1 MARDAVFTQSTQ
13 PGVQQ
18 VLYLW
23 LALIAVFLACI
34 LAVIGGGDWV
44 ASRVSQ
50 ERGVYERIVG
60 KELYRLFLNVTP
72 QEFVLIHIF
81 ITLGC
86 GGLGAL
92 FLGGWIGGIAGG
104 VAGFFAPRIWLRRQ
118 WAARIQ
124 AINEQIEEAM
134 IYMANSFK
142 ANPSLPEA
150 MADVTTAMPAPISQ
164 ELNVMLRE
172 YKLGTPLDDCLIR
185 LQQRMPARN
194 LELAIS
200 ALLVGRTVG
209 GDIPKILE
217 DIGSTIR
224 ESYRLERVI
233 DTQTAQG
240 KMQAWVMGSMPAVVV
255 TIFYLMDPELISP
268 LFNSFMGYIIIS
280 IAVVLNIIGVILIL
294 KIVNIRV

>member
-1 MARDAVFTQSTQ
+1 MT
-13 PGVQQ
+13 
-18 VLYLW
+18 YLW
-23 LALIAVFLACI
+23 LALIAVFLAFT

-44 ASRVSQ
+44 AGRVSQ

-81 ITLGC
+81 ITLAAA
-86 GGLGAL
+86 GLGA
-92 FLGGWIGGIAGG
+92 FFFAGWIGGTLGLVG
-104 VAGFFAPRIWLRRQ
+104 GFFAPRIWLRRQ
-118 WAARIQ
+118 WAARIHQ
-124 AINEQIEEAM
+124 INEQVEEAM

-150 MADVTTAMPAPISQ
+150 MADVTIAMPAPISQ
-164 ELNVMLRE
+164 ELSVMLRE

-185 LQQRMPARN
+185 LQRRMPARN

-240 KMQAWVMGSMPAVVV
+240 KMQAWVMGSMPAVVITV
-255 TIFYLMDPELISP
+255 FYLMDPELISP
-268 LFNSFMGYIIIS
+268 LFETFIGYVIIS

>member
-1 MARDAVFTQSTQ
+1 MLIQ
-13 PGVQQ
+13 PGVTQ

-23 LALIAVFLACI
+23 LALIAVFLTCI
-34 LAVIGGGDWV
+34 LAVLGGGDWV
-44 ASRVSQ
+44 AARVSQ

-81 ITLGC
+81 IILALG
-86 GGLGAL
+86 GMGVV
-92 FLGGWIGGIAGG
+92 FIGGWIGGVAGG
-104 VAGFFAPRIWLRRQ
+104 IVGFMAPRVWLKQQ
-118 WAARIQ
+118 WKVRIQ
-124 AINEQIEEAM
+124 HINEQVEEAM

-150 MADVTTAMPAPISQ
+150 IADVTTAMPAPISQ

-172 YKLGTPLDDCLIR
+172 YKLGTPLDQCLIR

-240 KMQAWVMGSMPAVVV
+240 KMQAWVMGAMPAVVV
-255 TIFYLMDPELISP
+255 GVFYLMDPELISP
-268 LFNSFMGYIIIS
+268 LFNTFGGYIVIS
-280 IAVVLNIIGVILIL
+280 IAIVLNIIGVVLIL

>member
-1 MARDAVFTQSTQ
+1 M
-13 PGVQQ
+13 
-18 VLYLW
+18 LYLW
-23 LALIAVFLACI
+23 LGLSAVFLTFV
-34 LAVIGGGDWV
+34 LAVLGGGEWV
-44 ASRVSQ
+44 AGRVSQ

-60 KELYRLFLNVTP
+60 KELYRLFLNVSP
-72 QEFVLIHIF
+72 QEFVLIHLFVI
-81 ITLGC
+81 LA
-86 GGLGAL
+86 GAGVGVL
-92 FLGGWIGGIAGG
+92 MIGGVIGAIVGG
-104 VAGFFAPRIWLRRQ
+104 VIGFLLPRFWLKRQ
-118 WAARIQ
+118 WKVRIRHVD
-124 AINEQIEEAM
+124 EQVEEAM

-150 MADVTTAMPAPISQ
+150 IADVTTAMSAPISQ
-164 ELNVMLRE
+164 ELNVLLRE
-172 YKLGTPLDDCLIR
+172 YKLGTPLDECLIR

-217 DIGSTIR
+217 DIGGTIR

-240 KMQAWVMGSMPAVVV
+240 KMQAWVMGAMPAVVV
-255 TIFYLMDPELISP
+255 GLFYLMDPELISP
-268 LFNSFMGYIIIS
+268 LFNTFLGYIIIS
-280 IAVVLNIIGVILIL
+280 IAIVLNLIGVVLIL

>member
-1 MARDAVFTQSTQ
+1 M
-13 PGVQQ
+13 
-18 VLYLW
+18 LYLW
-23 LALIAVFLACI
+23 LALVAVFIACV

-44 ASRVSQ
+44 AGRVSQ

-81 ITLGC
+81 ITLAGA
-86 GGLGAL
+86 GLGVL
-92 FLGGWIGGIAGG
+92 LLGGWLGGIGGL
-104 VAGFFAPRIWLRRQ
+104 VVGFMAPRFWLRRQ

-124 AINEQIEEAM
+124 RINEQIEEAM

-150 MADVTTAMPAPISQ
+150 IADVTTAMPAPISQ
-164 ELNVMLRE
+164 ELSVMLRE

-217 DIGSTIR
+217 DISSTIR

-240 KMQAWVMGSMPAVVV
+240 KMQAWVMGAMPAVVV
-255 TIFYLMDPELISP
+255 SVFYLMDPELISP
-268 LFNSFMGYIIIS
+268 LFNTMIGYVIIS

>member
-1 MARDAVFTQSTQ
+1 
-13 PGVQQ
+13 

-23 LALIAVFLACI
+23 LALVAVFIACI

-44 ASRVSQ
+44 AGRVSQ

-81 ITLGC
+81 ITLAGA
-86 GGLGAL
+86 GLGT
-92 FLGGWIGGIAGG
+92 FFMGGWIGGIGG
-104 VAGFFAPRIWLRRQ
+104 LVLGFFAPRVWLRRQ
-118 WAARIQ
+118 WSARIQ
-124 AINEQIEEAM
+124 SINEQIEEAM

-150 MADVTTAMPAPISQ
+150 IADVTTAMPAPISQ
-164 ELNVMLRE
+164 ELSVMLRE

-240 KMQAWVMGSMPAVVV
+240 KMQAWVMGAMPAVVV
-255 TIFYLMDPELISP
+255 SVFYLMDPELISP
-268 LFNSFMGYIIIS
+268 LFNTMIGYIIIS
-280 IAVVLNIIGVILIL
+280 IAVVLNIIDMILIL

>member
-1 MARDAVFTQSTQ
+1 M
-13 PGVQQ
+13 
-18 VLYLW
+18 LYLW
-23 LALIAVFLACI
+23 LGLSAVFLTFV
-34 LAVIGGGDWV
+34 LAVLGGGEWV
-44 ASRVSQ
+44 AGRVSQ

-60 KELYRLFLNVTP
+60 KELYRLFLNVSP
-72 QEFVLIHIF
+72 QEFVLIHLFVI
-81 ITLGC
+81 LA
-86 GGLGAL
+86 GGGIGVLM
-92 FLGGWIGGIAGG
+92 IGGVIGAIVGG
-104 VAGFFAPRIWLRRQ
+104 VIGFLLPRFWLKRQ
-118 WAARIQ
+118 WKTRIRLVD
-124 AINEQIEEAM
+124 EQVEEAM

-150 MADVTTAMPAPISQ
+150 IADVTTAMAAPISQ
-164 ELNVMLRE
+164 ELNVLLRE
-172 YKLGTPLDDCLIR
+172 YKLGTPLDECLIR

-217 DIGSTIR
+217 DIASTIR

-240 KMQAWVMGSMPAVVV
+240 KMQAWVMGAMPGVVV
-255 TIFYLMDPELISP
+255 GLFYLMDPELISP
-268 LFNSFMGYIIIS
+268 LFNTFLGYIIIS
-280 IAVVLNIIGVILIL
+280 IAIILNLIGVVLIL